1 MKNSKRGL
9 AMTGKKKPPVRVSAS
24 SSKTI
29 ATGYVF
35 EDAFLGYE
43 LGPGHPESPQRLAAI
58 KAKLAGTGL
67 DKRLVPLI
75 PLTDPLPWIGA
86 IHTKSHIS
94 SIQKLDPIGAIAE
107 LAVGGA
113 LSAVKAVCE
122 GTVRNAFCALRPPGH
137 HARNTGQEEGFCFYN
152 NVAIA
157 ARFAQNE
164 FKCKKILIVDWDFHH
179 GNGTEESFYE
189 DPTVL
194 YFSTHYPLAYPGTGY
209 PDKEGKGDGQG
220 YNVNVSLPCGATDE
234 DIIDIFQTALV
245 PRANQFR
252 PDFVLVSAGFD
263 GRTNDK
269 LGCFDITDAGFG
281 RLTQIVMAIAHS
293 HCNDRLVAVLEGGY
307 TSADLADAVFTH
319 VKTLLEYRPG

>member
-1 MKNSKRGL
+1 M
-9 AMTGKKKPPVRVSAS
+9 AKKKASPAPRSAS
-24 SSKTI
+24 PSASASKTM

-43 LGPGHPESPQRLAAI
+43 LEAGHPECPERLSAI
-58 KAKLAGTGL
+58 QTKLSESGL
-67 DKRLVPLI
+67 DKRLVGISPLA
-75 PLTDPLPWIGA
+75 DPLPHIAA
-86 IHTKSHIS
+86 IHTKQHIS
-94 SIQKLDPIGAIAE
+94 SIQRLDPVGKIAALAAGGAIA
-107 LAVGGA
+107 
-113 LSAVKAVCE
+113 AVKAVCE

-137 HARNTGQEEGFCFYN
+137 HARNTGREEGFCFYN

-157 ARFAQNE
+157 ARYAQNV

-209 PDKEGKGDGQG
+209 PDKEGKGNGEG
-220 YNVNVSLPCGATDE
+220 FNINVSLPCGATDE
-234 DIIDIFQTALV
+234 NIIDVFQSVLV

-263 GRTNDK
+263 SRTNDK
-269 LGCFDITDAGFG
+269 LGCMDISDAGFG
-281 RLTQIVMAIAHS
+281 RLTQIVMALAHS

-307 TSADLADAVFTH
+307 TPPDLAEAVFTH
-319 VKTLLEYRPG
+319 VKTLLEYTAG

>member
-1 MKNSKRGL
+1 MR
-9 AMTGKKKPPVRVSAS
+9 GKKKSSAPVSAS
-24 SSKTI
+24 ASTTM
-29 ATGYVF
+29 ATGYMF
-35 EDAFLGYE
+35 DEAFLGYE
-43 LGPGHPESPQRLAAI
+43 LAPGHPESPQRLAAI
-58 KAKLAGTGL
+58 QARLAGTGL
-67 DKRLVPLI
+67 DKRLTHLVPLA
-75 PLTDPLPWIGA
+75 DPTAA
-86 IHTKSHIS
+86 IAAVHAKSHIS
-94 SIQKLDPIGAIAE
+94 SIRKLGRTGEIAE
-107 LAVGGA
+107 LAAGGA

-122 GTVRNAFCALRPPGH
+122 GSVRNAFCALRPPGH

-157 ARFAQNE
+157 ARYAQTA

-179 GNGTEESFYE
+179 GNGTEEAFYE

-220 YNVNVSLPCGATDE
+220 FTINVSLPSGATDE
-234 DIIDIFQTALV
+234 DIIDVFQSVLV

-263 GRTNDK
+263 ARTNDK

-293 HCNDRLVAVLEGGY
+293 HCNDRLVSVLEGGY
-307 TSADLADAVFTH
+307 TPADLAEAVYTH
-319 VKTLLEYRPG
+319 IKTLLEYMPG